1 MDMPIRFKLIFVLT
15 ILSGAWCCG
24 VGAGGA
30 VALPPGR
37 HYEMVSPVFKGG
49 FGATL
54 IAAVA
59 PDGKSIGYFS
69 SGVFGGAPSGG
80 GQHANYFARR
90 GGSEWETAPLGA
102 PASFI
107 DGPVVDLS
115 PDMTVEFAAGSPGPN
130 IGHES
135 SDEVGF
141 WLHPTVLPDTD
152 DGWNSVGQLEVAG
165 QEIGLSYI
173 TADSEFCHVLFAAAT
188 LLPEAGGTTGQLYEY
203 DRGCGGQPASV
214 TLVAVDNQ
222 NNGHGKII
230 NRECEVDTGIKHY
243 RAGGENLFNAIS
255 ADGSEVFFTDCLS
268 GTTNPAS
275 PHQLFVRLGE
285 MRTLEVSR
293 PLGAGAFGGCVGEV
307 GGTPGEVPCAG
318 AATRP
323 SADFAGASEDGSKVY
338 FTTTAQL
345 VAGDKDTGEDLYM
358 ATIGCPG
365 DGSQCDS
372 SEREVTSLSQVSHNP
387 NGGVA
392 GVQGV
397 VRVAPDGQRVYFVA
411 SGDLLSSTQQKA
423 LESQGRPLP
432 QVGAANLYV
441 YDSATGGTISF
452 VADLCTGTER
462 SETTEDFRCPSDN
475 VDTALWTSA
484 GESAG
489 ESQTAGPS
497 GEFLVFATYAQLTS
511 NDTNMAKDVYRYD
524 AETGAISRVSIGED
538 GYDPNGGGGLL
549 GSRIAQGH
557 SGGYVLE
564 QHEMNNRAISEDGSR
579 IVFTSREP
587 LSSSDTN
594 GLVNAYEWH
603 AGPGS
608 DEGSVALVST
618 GSDQEPVEDV
628 VISPNGLSVFF
639 DTVQGLV
646 PQDKDGA
653 PDVYDARLGENFPT
667 PPLEPEPCEG
677 DGCQGPLTNP
687 APLLVPGS
695 VSQAPGGNLPAPV
708 VTTAKPLSKTSPK
721 CKRGFT
727 RDKKGKCTKVKRKA
741 RKAAVSRRSS
751 HKSNGGGRS

>member
-1 MDMPIRFKLIFVLT
+1 MNMRIRFKLVVVLT
-15 ILSGAWCCG
+15 ILSRAWCCG

-37 HYEMVSPVFKGG
+37 HYEMVSPIFKGG

-54 IAAVA
+54 IGAVA
-59 PDGKSIGYFS
+59 PDGESVGYFS

-80 GQHANYFARR
+80 GNRANYFARR
-90 GGSEWETAPLGA
+90 GESEWQTAPLGA
-102 PASFI
+102 PASLI

-115 PDMTVEFAAGSPGPN
+115 PDMKVEFAAGSSGPN
-130 IGHES
+130 IEHEFR
-135 SDEVGF
+135 DEVGF
-141 WLHPTVLPDTD
+141 WLHSTSLPDTD
-152 DGWNSVGQLEVAG
+152 AGWNAVGQLEVPG
-165 QEIGLSYI
+165 QEIGLSYT

-203 DRGCGGQPASV
+203 DHGCGGAPASV
-214 TLVAVDNQ
+214 ALVGVDNQ
-222 NNGHGKII
+222 NNGHGEII
-230 NRECEVDTGIKHY
+230 NRECEVEAGITSY
-243 RAGGENLFNAIS
+243 RSGGQNLFNAIS

-268 GTTNPAS
+268 GTTNHAS

-285 MRTLEVSR
+285 SRTLEVSR
-293 PLGAGAFGGCVGEV
+293 PLEAGAVGGCVGEH

-323 SADFAGASEDGSKVY
+323 SSDFAGASEDGSKVY

-358 ATIGCPG
+358 ATIGCSG
-365 DGSQCDS
+365 DDSQCDS
-372 SEREVTSLSQVSHNP
+372 SEREVTSLSQVSHDP

-411 SGDLLSSTQQKA
+411 SGDLLSSAQQKA

-441 YDSATGGTISF
+441 YDSVTETMSF
-452 VADLCTGTER
+452 IADLCTGTER
-462 SETTEDFRCPSDN
+462 SGATEDFRCPSEN
-475 VDTALWTSA
+475 ADTALWTSA

-497 GEFLVFATYAQLTS
+497 GEFLVFATYAQLRS
-511 NDTNMAKDVYRYD
+511 DDTNVAKDIYRYD
-524 AETGAISRVSIGED
+524 AETGAISHISIGED

-549 GSRIAQGH
+549 GSQIAQGH

-646 PQDKDGA
+646 PQDKDDA
-653 PDVYDARLGENFPT
+653 PDVYDARLGENFRT

-695 VSQAPGGNLPAPV
+695 VSQAPGGNLPAPAV
-708 VTTAKPLSKTSPK
+708 ATTKPPGKASPK
-721 CKRGFT
+721 CKREFT
-727 RDKKGKCTKVKRKA
+727 RDKEGKCMKVKRKA
-741 RKAAVSRRSS
+741 HKVAISRRSS
-751 HKSNGGGRS
+751 HKPNGGGRS